1 MRNPPARRTA
11 AVLWCAIGVTLCLP
25 AAKPQPAAQ
34 RGIPP
39 ARSSQPARVASG
51 DAGLGHVYRMKM
63 IKAVD
68 ERGFGRPIVAKSLL
82 VPVDWESQAG
92 VVWNIQPLDR
102 CNLVQIALRAGG
114 PDGRGIEIFP
124 AYNWIWD
131 DDPAL
136 VLQANAMQ
144 AQFGVR
150 PCDVQPPMPAA
161 DYIKSRLGQIRPN
174 ARLVRIEPAHK
185 VQEMLERQARQTE
198 QSFAQHGLRQ
208 SVRPDAARARL
219 NYDLDGRP
227 MEEWLCGYTIT
238 FARPGIGM
246 DRQTLQ
252 LIQKYSY
259 GCVAYLTAQRAPA
272 GQLDAA
278 EKFFDLVWSTSRMN
292 PEWEARVIRLT
303 LEIKR
308 MELEGI
314 RDRSRIVS
322 RMAQEIA
329 EMQAEGWERRQRAE
343 DRMFDSMVAS
353 IRGVETYRNPAT
365 GEMVTLSSE
374 YGRAWVNNRG
384 EYLVSDSPGFDPN
397 VALREEWKPLERV
410 GR

>member
-25 AAKPQPAAQ
+25 AGRPQSTAQ
-34 RGIPP
+34 SGIPP
-39 ARSSQPARVASG
+39 ARSSQTARAAPG
-51 DAGLGHVYRMKM
+51 DAGRGHTYRMKM
-63 IKAVD
+63 IKAID
-68 ERGFGRPIVAKSLL
+68 ERGFGRPMVARSLL
-82 VPVDWESQAG
+82 VPADWQSEG
-92 VVWNIQPLDR
+92 VVVWNTQPLDR

-150 PCDVQPPMPAA
+150 PCDVQPPMTAA
-161 DYIKSRLGQIRPN
+161 DYIRSRLGQIRPN
-174 ARLVRIEPAHK
+174 ARLLRIEPAPK

-219 NYDLDGRP
+219 SYDLDGRP

-252 LIQKYSY
+252 LIQKNSY

-272 GQLDAA
+272 GQLDAS
-278 EKFFDLVWSTSRMN
+278 ERFFDLVWSTSRMN
-292 PEWEARVIRLT
+292 PEWEARVIRLIF
-303 LEIKR
+303 EIKR
-308 MELEGI
+308 MELKGI

-322 RMAQEIA
+322 RMAQEIS
-329 EMQAEGWERRQRAE
+329 EMQAQGWERRQRAE
-343 DRMFDSMVAS
+343 DRMFDSMVES

-365 GEMVTLSSE
+365 GETITLSSE

-384 EYLVSDSPGFDPN
+384 EYLVSDSPSFDPN
-397 VALREEWKPLERV
+397 VALKEEWKPLERV